1 MSDSQGLFAYA
12 AILLLAAASSASQA
26 QEQRIPVVQT
36 TTVLR
41 IELAPTVSVP
51 GTVFSRSDVQV
62 TAGVAGQIEMVAE
75 PGTVVLAGQA
85 VARIDRTGL
94 LLQREEQE
102 ALLERAEVNL
112 RQLDSQLR
120 RQKELHNS
128 NVVSEFDLEQTEASR
143 DLARSDASI
152 TRVRIRQVDDEIRR
166 AEVVAR
172 FTGVVTERLRREGE
186 DVARGEILAR
196 LTDVENMEVRA
207 FVPLRHLPRT
217 AVGQRIRIFADQGE
231 HEGLIRAVVPTGD
244 VRSQT
249 FETIID
255 LPPGAGNIWTVG
267 QLVSVAVPIS
277 TAAPAL
283 AIPRDALILRQN
295 GSFVFRINNENRAE
309 RIYVDIGDSAG
320 DLVAVTG
327 SLQEGDRIA
336 IRGAENL
343 ADGAEVRA
351 AAAQSAAAASASE
364 GA

>member
-1 MSDSQGLFAYA
+1 MSDSRGLFACGA
-12 AILLLAAASSASQA
+12 VLLLAAASSASLA

-51 GTVFSRSDVQV
+51 GTVFSRSDVQI

-75 PGTVVLAGQA
+75 PGTVVLAGQM
-85 VARIDRTGL
+85 VARIDRRAL

-128 NVVSEFDLEQTEASR
+128 NVVSEFDLEQTEANR

-152 TRVRIRQVDDEIRR
+152 TRVRIRQIDDEIRR

-196 LTDVENMEVRA
+196 LTDIENMEVRA

-217 AVGQRIRIFADQGE
+217 TVGQRIRIFAEQGE

-255 LPPGAGNIWTVG
+255 LPPAAGNIWTVG

-277 TAAPAL
+277 TTAPAL

-295 GSFVFRINNENRAE
+295 GSFVFRITNENRAE

-351 AAAQSAAAASASE
+351 AAAQSAAAAEAS
-364 GA
+364 GGG